1 MNHLVVQGMS
11 GVGKTALGRW
21 LHEHAGVL
29 WLEADQT
36 PRDGL
41 EIAGLKERWD
51 AFVSGDATGL
61 VDELDRRVRAKGKR
75 FCAITLP
82 STCFVSGAVRIVAV
96 DLVDAPERCRE
107 RFFRRVPEMDR
118 AAAER
123 HWAAHNDPGRAAGV
137 RVVQVSRDG
146 QLRSLAQIAA
156 EVEHL
161 RAG

>member
-21 LHEHAGVL
+21 LHENAGVL

-41 EIAGLKERWD
+41 ELAGLRAAWD
-51 AFVSGDATGL
+51 ALLTGDAAGL
-61 VDELDRRVRAKGKR
+61 LSELDRRARAKGKR
-75 FCAITLP
+75 YCAITLP
-82 STCFVSGAVRIVAV
+82 STCFVAGAERLVAV

-107 RFFRRVPEMDR
+107 RFFQRVPEMER
-118 AAAER
+118 RAAER
-123 HWAAHNDPGRAAGV
+123 HWAAHNDPGRAVGERAV
-137 RVVQVSRDG
+137 RVSAGGR
-146 QLRSLAQIAA
+146 LRALAEIAA
-156 EVEHL
+156 EVERL